1 MGWFFGIFMFIV
13 MWLTAG
19 SNGVTT
25 GLTAMF
31 LFGIFAVVFRVIRR
45 RRTTIIMEDETT
57 EAAPETA

>member
-31 LFGIFAVVFRVIRR
+31 LFGIFATIFRIIRR
-45 RRTTIIMEDETT
+45 RRTIIVEDETV